1 VRNQHRSSESGAIAV
16 QKKAG
21 FLDWKIWAQANGLK
35 STSSPQTIQSRG
47 RSKQL

>member
-1 VRNQHRSSESGAIAV
+1 VRNQHRSSKSGAIAI

-35 STSSPQTIQSRG
+35 STSSQQTIQSRG
-47 RSKQL
+47 QSEQL